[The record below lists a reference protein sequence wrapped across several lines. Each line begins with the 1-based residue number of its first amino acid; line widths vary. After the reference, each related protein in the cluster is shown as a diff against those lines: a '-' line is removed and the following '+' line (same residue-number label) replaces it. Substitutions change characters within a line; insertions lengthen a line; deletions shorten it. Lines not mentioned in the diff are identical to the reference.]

1 MGLTFAE
8 KLLAAKAGEGR
19 VRPGQIIEAS
29 PDVAMS
35 HDNAGLVITQFR
47 QIGVDRVWDPSRIV
61 IPLDH
66 RVPAESTK
74 TANVHKMIREFVKK
88 QGITAF
94 YDVREGVCHQ
104 VMVEKG
110 LVLPGMLALGT
121 DSHTTSYGCVGAF
134 GTGIGA
140 TEMAAVWAT
149 GKLWLRV
156 PESIKVD
163 VNGAFPR
170 MVFPKDLI
178 LYLVGKLGVEG
189 ANYCSVEFH
198 GPAVG
203 AMGVPGRFTICN
215 LAMEM
220 GAKNAVVPYDG
231 VTAAFLDGIGAG
243 HGTAFLPDDDAE
255 YAEAEACDV
264 SRLAPQVAC
273 PHSVDNVR
281 PVEDVAGKKI
291 DQAVLGSCTNGRIED
306 LEVAAE
312 IIAGKRIHPDVRML
326 VVPASRT
333 VLLEGMKRGTIQRLV
348 EAGAV
353 LVNPGCGPCLGA
365 HEGIL
370 ADGEVC
376 LASTNRNFKGRMG
389 SPASEVYLASPATVA
404 ASALT
409 GKITDPRSTAG
420 GRS

>member
-8 KLLAAKAGEGR
+8 KLLAAKAGETR
-19 VRPGQIIEAS
+19 VSPGQIIEAS

-47 QIGVDRVWDPSRIV
+47 QIGVDRVWDPQKIV

-74 TANVHKMIREFVKK
+74 TANAHKMIREFVSA
-88 QGITAF
+88 QDIRAF
-94 YDVREGVCHQ
+94 YDIREGVCHQ

-110 LVLPGMLALGT
+110 HVLPGMLALGT

-149 GKLWLRV
+149 GRLWLRV
-156 PESIKVD
+156 PESIRIEVA
-163 VNGAFPR
+163 GSFPR
-170 MVFPKDLI
+170 MVFPKDLV

-189 ANYCSVEFH
+189 ANYCSVEYH
-198 GPAVG
+198 GPTIS
-203 AMGVPGRFTICN
+203 AMGIPGRFTLCN
-215 LAMEM
+215 LSMEM
-220 GAKNAVVPYDG
+220 GAKNAVVPFDR
-231 VTAAFLDGIGAG
+231 VTVEFLDGIGVARG
-243 HGTAFLPDDDAE
+243 EAVVPDRDGE
-255 YAEAEACDV
+255 YVREEICDV
-264 SRLAPQVAC
+264 SDLVPQVAC
-273 PHSVDNVR
+273 PHSVDNVK
-281 PVEDVAGKKI
+281 PVEEMAGKRI
-291 DQAVLGSCTNGRIED
+291 NQAVLGSCTNGRLED
-306 LEVAAE
+306 LEVAAA
-312 IIAGKRIHPDVRML
+312 IMAGKRVHPDVRLL

-333 VLLEGMKRGTIQRLV
+333 VLLEAMRTGIIQQLV

-365 HEGIL
+365 HEGIM

-389 SPASEVYLASPATVA
+389 SPTSEVYLASPATVA
-404 ASALT
+404 VSAVA
-409 GKITDPRSTAG
+409 GKITDPRRAV
-420 GRS
+420 

>member
-8 KLLAAKAGEGR
+8 KLLAFKAGR
-19 VRPGQIIEAS
+19 DLVQPGQILEVS

-35 HDNAGLVITQFR
+35 HDNAGLVIRQFR
-47 QIGVDRVWDPSRIV
+47 QIGLKKVWDPSKIV

-74 TANVHKMIREFVKK
+74 TANAHKSIREFVRE
-88 QGITAF
+88 QGIASF

-104 VMVEKG
+104 VVVEKG
-110 LVLPGMLALGT
+110 HILPGMLALGT

-149 GKLWLRV
+149 GKIWLRV
-156 PESIKVD
+156 PESIKVQ
-163 VNGAFPR
+163 VSGSFPE
-170 MVFPKDLI
+170 MVFPKDFI
-178 LYLVGKLGVEG
+178 LYLVGRLGAEG

-198 GPAVG
+198 GPAI
-203 AMGVPGRFTICN
+203 ADIEIPGRFTICN
-215 LAMEM
+215 LSMEM
-220 GAKNAVVPYDG
+220 GAKNAVVPVDS
-231 VTAAFLDGIGAG
+231 VTNQFLDGLPAG
-243 HGTAFLPDDDAE
+243 RGKAFLPDHDATYVGE
-255 YAEAEACDV
+255 EVCNISGLV
-264 SRLAPQVAC
+264 PQVAC
-273 PHSVDNVR
+273 PHGVDNVK
-281 PVEDVAGKKI
+281 PVEEVEGTRI

-306 LEVAAE
+306 LKEAASL
-312 IIAGKRIHPDVRML
+312 IAGKRIHPGVRML
-326 VVPASRT
+326 VVPASRS
-333 VLLEGMKRGTIQRLV
+333 VLLEGIRTGVITTLV

-376 LASTNRNFKGRMG
+376 IASTNRNFKGRMG
-389 SPASEVYLASPATVA
+389 SPTSEVYLASPATVA
-404 ASALT
+404 ASAIA
-409 GKITDPRSTAG
+409 GKIADPRKVK
-420 GRS
+420 